1 MSNTKLTQAKKL
13 TDLPGIPATVPIG
26 GIEQYRFDIRN
37 PDEKAEYE
45 ALKKRLL
52 SEGYK
57 RHRSWGGKYTHCQI
71 ANMALEHKG
80 TLYVDMTYAFE
91 DQWNLEA
98 PNLRVHEWAQDYMHS
113 GMNIHIRQGYYLTGL
128 EELRG
133 ILRTVSRCG
142 YCGNKGFAA
151 DGGTCQACVGSAYL
165 KEEDLPLLV
174 MQPIL
179 GKKRSK
185 AEVSAEVP
193 AIKAA
198 WLQRQIKATEVQ
210 TSRQKEGALAS
221 AEKARA
227 RAVLFEQA
235 AEGWQWLAD
244 RGISTENIIY
254 YDHSNTFSVGW
265 RGEGLSEELAA
276 EWHKTL
282 YEFPAK
288 WEVKVKG
295 QGK

>member
-13 TDLPGIPATVPIG
+13 TDLPGIPATAAIG
-26 GIEQYRFDIRN
+26 GIQTYRFDIRVAK
-37 PDEKAEYE
+37 EKAEYG
-45 ALKKRLL
+45 ALKNRLI
-52 SEGYK
+52 SEGYH
-57 RHRSWGGKYTHCQI
+57 RHCSWGGKYLHRQI
-71 ANMALEHKG
+71 GENVKEHQG
-80 TLYVDMTYAFE
+80 TLYVDMAHAFE
-91 DQWNLEA
+91 DQWNLVA
-98 PNLRVHEWAQDYMHS
+98 PNYRVHEWAQDYMHS
-113 GMNIHIRQGYYLTGL
+113 GMNTNIRQGYYLTGL
-128 EELRG
+128 EELKG

-142 YCGNKGFAA
+142 YCGNKGFAEE
-151 DGGTCQACVGSAYL
+151 GGTCQACAGSAYL

-185 AEVSAEVP
+185 DEVSAEVP

-210 TSRQKEGALAS
+210 TSRQKEEALAS

-227 RAVLFEQA
+227 RTVLFEQA
-235 AEGWQWLAD
+235 AEGWQWLVD
-244 RGISTENIIY
+244 HGINTENIIY
-254 YDHSNTFSVGW
+254 YDHTNTFSVGW

-276 EWHKTL
+276 EWHKAL

-295 QGK
+295 K

>member
-13 TDLPGIPATVPIG
+13 TDLPGIPATVAIG
-26 GIEQYRFDIRN
+26 GIKMYRFDLRVAE
-37 PDEKAEYE
+37 EKAEYE
-45 ALKKRLL
+45 ALKKRLM
-52 SEGYK
+52 SEGYH
-57 RHRSWGGKYTHCQI
+57 RHRSWGGKYMHRHIGEKVQ
-71 ANMALEHKG
+71 EHQG
-80 TLYVDMTYAFE
+80 TLYVDMANAFE

-98 PNLRVHEWAQDYMHS
+98 PNYRVHEWAQDYMHS

-151 DGGTCQACVGSAYL
+151 EGGTCQACVGSAYL

-185 AEVSAEVP
+185 DEVSAEVP

-198 WLQRQIKATEVQ
+198 WLQRQIRAIAGQ
-210 TSRQKEGALAS
+210 TGRQKEEALAS

-235 AEGWQWLAD
+235 AEGWQWLVD
-244 RGISTENIIY
+244 QGINTENIIY
-254 YDHSNTFSVGW
+254 YDHTNTFSVGW

-295 QGK
+295 K